1 MREIGSAEVGGSKYR
16 AIWATLGWI
25 DRAAHPGSAALALAV
40 RGDGDA
46 NEAVIR
52 RNAKLA
58 DVEQAIR
65 HLRGLGFKDAQLSQ
79 LFAHKGKG
87 LAQHVKVLVSRLR

>member
-1 MREIGSAEVGGSKYR
+1 MREIGEAKVGGTAYR
-16 AIWATLGWI
+16 AVWATLGWI
-25 DRAAHPGSAALALAV
+25 DPAAHPGSAAPALAV
-40 RGDGDA
+40 RSNDGR

-58 DVEQAIR
+58 DVEAALRQ
-65 HLRGLGFKDAQLSQ
+65 LRGLGLKDAQLSG

-87 LAQHVKVLVSRLR
+87 LAQHVKVLVSRLT